1 MVVVVEEGEVI
12 AEAPSTQ
19 GGQADEATAYKSA
32 WPETAVQPME
42 LATEGAHE
50 LPIETPSK
58 AGERGVRNGGTGAG
72 VGLKHKSAET
82 EAPVGSEEPQG
93 MSGGG
98 AVSGVERMEDNKR
111 MWAGRLRK
119 RKGLEPQAP
128 ALDTDTRAQRGPC
141 DANRVE
147 KTVGGKRKGRDA
159 VQDKDADRA
168 SPGKRVRKR

>member
-1 MVVVVEEGEVI
+1 
-12 AEAPSTQ
+12 
-19 GGQADEATAYKSA
+19 
-32 WPETAVQPME
+32 
-42 LATEGAHE
+42 
-50 LPIETPSK
+50 
-58 AGERGVRNGGTGAG
+58 
-72 VGLKHKSAET
+72 
-82 EAPVGSEEPQG
+82 VGSEEPQG

-98 AVSGVERMEDNKR
+98 AVSGVERVEDNKG

-147 KTVGGKRKGRDA
+147 KTVAGKRKGRDA